1 MNKKFTNKNVKKLL
15 DESVVANL
23 KMGSQFYGTA
33 TEESD
38 EDWLCIYLPPENHM
52 RSAQQGATQ
61 LQWQDEFGD
70 INYTD
75 ILTFSRNLISGDNT
89 VNVEALYNKDLIGT
103 DLEFFYINRKRFTTY
118 NTLKCYLGLCKR
130 DFNEVRSL
138 SDYRSKVKKFMHG
151 FRGYLFYKN
160 LARGFELFD
169 NNVIQLCKIKE
180 QEFNN
185 WLGDINTF
193 KTVLNQ
199 ELQKYLAVID
209 HERSLLNKKLDDG
222 QIKKLPTLAF
232 QEELD
237 EYLNRYLSTLRIV
250 QQQKKYIDLSPFYS
264 TE

>member
-1 MNKKFTNKNVKKLL
+1 MVLQTKNHL
-15 DESVVANL
+15 
-23 KMGSQFYGTA
+23 
-33 TEESD
+33 
-38 EDWLCIYLPPENHM
+38 

-103 DLEFFYINRKRFTTY
+103 DLEFFYINRHKFTTY

-138 SDYRSKVKKFMHG
+138 SNYRSKVKKFMHG

-160 LARGFELFD
+160 LARGSELFD
-169 NNVIQLCKIKE
+169 NNVIQLCKLKE

-185 WLGDINTF
+185 WLSDINTF

-199 ELQKYLAVID
+199 ELQKYLAIID
-209 HERSLLNKKLDDG
+209 QERSLLNKKLDDG

-264 TE
+264 IE